1 MKNELIIKDTS
12 FKLVDGRIQFPD
24 YERLMAEATEVSHYV
39 KNIEVTDENIKESK
53 KLLANLNKVVKQLND
68 RRIAI
73 KKEILE
79 PYDIFAGQ
87 IKSIETVIKDAD
99 SVVRGQVRDLEEK
112 ERLDKKAHIEEIWN
126 MRIGMYEYAQIFNF
140 DDFIQAKHLNKTA
153 SMKSVEEEMVDFL
166 EKAEK
171 DIKLLSTMEDS
182 KSLIR
187 LYKDE
192 KDVATVVEINKAIRE
207 EENKQTEKL
216 ENEGAKANKSYI
228 FRINDEKDAKLAEM
242 LLKENCINF
251 TKEII

>member
-1 MKNELIIKDTS
+1 MKNELKIKDTS

-24 YERLMAEATEVSHYV
+24 YERLMAEATEVNHYV

-87 IKSIETVIKDAD
+87 IKSIEVIIKDAD
-99 SVVRGQVRDLEEK
+99 GVVRGQVRELEEA

-126 MRIGMYEYAQIFNF
+126 MRIGMYEYAKIFDF
-140 DDFIQAKHLNKTA
+140 DDFIQAKHLNKTI

-166 EKAEK
+166 EKSEK

-182 KSLIR
+182 SSLIR

-192 KDVATVVEINKAIRE
+192 KDVAIVIEINKSIRE
-207 EENKQTEKL
+207 EESRQAEKL
-216 ENEGAKANKSYI
+216 QSEGVKVGKTYI
-228 FRINDEKDAKLAEM
+228 FKVINEKDAKLAEM
-242 LLKENCINF
+242 LLKENCIEYK
-251 TKEII
+251 KEII